1 MVYPQALSSLVFD
14 ILNNFICLDGMFFFR
29 HKNVNKLLKYS
40 QLYGILLL
48 SKIKK
53 ELNCMKKII
62 CKVEYDTETSTE
74 VAKFVSGEFGDPAG
88 YEESLYVK
96 ADGKYFL
103 YTNGGEDSIYKT
115 ENIARMSAAKAQQ
128 WLEEHKA

>member
-1 MVYPQALSSLVFD
+1 
-14 ILNNFICLDGMFFFR
+14 
-29 HKNVNKLLKYS
+29 
-40 QLYGILLL
+40 
-48 SKIKK
+48 
-53 ELNCMKKII
+53 MKKII
-62 CKVEYDTETSTE
+62 CKVEYDTEN
-74 VAKFVSGEFGDPAG
+74 AKLIAKYTNGNFGDSAG